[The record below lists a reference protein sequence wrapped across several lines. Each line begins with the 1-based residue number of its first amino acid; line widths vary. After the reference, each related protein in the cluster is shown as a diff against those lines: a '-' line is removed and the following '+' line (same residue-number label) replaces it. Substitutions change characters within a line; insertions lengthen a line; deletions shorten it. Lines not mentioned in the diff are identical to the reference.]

1 MINWAIRHGL
11 PCRRYLRTRQGN
23 DEGAASGVNTLAR
36 DTMKIKLTHDDID
49 DSQDE
54 ENSLEKEER
63 ATKSIAPRPP
73 IDENGRLIR
82 TADLL
87 GIQNET

>member
-1 MINWAIRHGL
+1 
-11 PCRRYLRTRQGN
+11 
-23 DEGAASGVNTLAR
+23 
-36 DTMKIKLTHDDID
+36 MKIKLTHDDID